1 MVFWPLVLLGPGSRG
16 RSATRRQAYR
26 REPPDAKGRRPGR
39 APGGFQLGLLLALL
53 ALPSFVLTIGFLVE
67 GLQPPLQ
74 RSDAIVVISGDEDL
88 ARFRAGL
95 TLWQEAWAPL
105 LIFSGAALEGPISNA
120 EAMRRLALG
129 AGVPPE
135 AILLEEQ
142 GTNTYGNA
150 LHTRSLMESNG
161 LRSAIL
167 VTSPYHLQRAALTF
181 GGVYQGS
188 GIQLIASAAPDSDW
202 RKRSWWLRSDL
213 RLLTLSELE
222 KLSYILLTG
231 RYT

>member
-1 MVFWPLVLLGPGSRG
+1 LPLALI
-16 RSATRRQAYR
+16 
-26 REPPDAKGRRPGR
+26 
-39 APGGFQLGLLLALL
+39 LALL
-53 ALPSFVLTIGFLVE
+53 ALPTSVLGIGFLVE
-67 GLQPPLQ
+67 GLQPPLR

-95 TLWQEAWAPL
+95 SLWHADWAPH
-105 LIFSGAALEGPISNA
+105 LIFSGAAREGPISNA
-120 EAMRRLALG
+120 EAMRRLALSE
-129 AGVPPE
+129 GVPAE
-135 AILLEEQ
+135 SILVEEQ
-142 GTNTYGNA
+142 ATNTYGNA
-150 LHTRSLMESNG
+150 LHTRRLMEAHG

-188 GIQLIASAAPDSDW
+188 GIQVIASAAPDSDW

-222 KLSYILLTG
+222 KLGYILLTG
-231 RYT
+231 RYN

>member
-1 MVFWPLVLLGPGSRG
+1 VSGLAARLGSSSGG
-16 RSATRRQAYR
+16 RPAPRAQVGRRAAGAADGGYR
-26 REPPDAKGRRPGR
+26 RRGLGRFP
-39 APGGFQLGLLLALL
+39 LGLLLALL
-53 ALPSFVLTIGFLVE
+53 ALPGLVLGIGFLVE
-67 GLQPPLQ
+67 GRQPPLR

-95 TLWQEAWAPL
+95 RLWREEWAPRL
-105 LIFSGAALEGPISNA
+105 MFSGAAREGPISNA

-129 AGVPPE
+129 EGVPPE

-142 GTNTYGNA
+142 GADTYGNA
-150 LHTRSLMESNG
+150 LHTRDLMEAHG

-181 GGVYQGS
+181 GRVYQGS
-188 GIQLIASAAPDSDW
+188 GIDLIANAAPDSDW

-222 KLSYILLTG
+222 KLGYILLTG
-231 RYT
+231 RYN